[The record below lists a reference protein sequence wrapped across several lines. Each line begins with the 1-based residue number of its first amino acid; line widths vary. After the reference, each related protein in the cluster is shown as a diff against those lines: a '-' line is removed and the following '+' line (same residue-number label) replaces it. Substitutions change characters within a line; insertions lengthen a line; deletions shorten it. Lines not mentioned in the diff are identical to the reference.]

1 MAHTKSAKEVRFRN
15 GQSTDPDSN
24 VRGDGVSVYGEI
36 DVTSYTNGGEVISAS
51 ILGLSQVFNAQFQ
64 CEENDA
70 YSVRAPTI
78 ASDRKSLTLNVD
90 TAGSGTEVS
99 ASTDVGRLA
108 FVAWGREPA

>member
-1 MAHTKSAKEVRFRN
+1 MAHTKSAKQVVFRD
-15 GQSTDPDSN
+15 GESTDPDGN
-24 VRGDGVSVYGEI
+24 VRADGRQVNSEI
-36 DVTSYTNGGEVISAS
+36 DVTSYTSGGEVIPAS
-51 ILGLSQVFNAQFQ
+51 ILGLNEVYNAQFQ

-99 ASTDVGRLA
+99 ASTDVGRLS
-108 FVAWGREPA
+108 FVAWGRAI